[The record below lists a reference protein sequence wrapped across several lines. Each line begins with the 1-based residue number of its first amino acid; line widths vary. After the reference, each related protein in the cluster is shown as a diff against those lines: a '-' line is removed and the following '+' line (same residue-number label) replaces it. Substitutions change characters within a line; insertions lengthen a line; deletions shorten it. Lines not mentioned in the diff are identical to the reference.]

1 MNQLAARSLHRT
13 ASKIPA
19 PRLRRLVAALAAGS
33 VLSAFPLA
41 ASSTSNLPTGMN
53 VVAGQ
58 AQSSLNG
65 NTLTVRNSPNAILNW
80 NSFSIGAGNTVRFDQ
95 VNASSQVLNR
105 VIGND
110 PSAILGSLSSNGRVW
125 LLNPNGV
132 LFGQGARVDVAG
144 LVTSTLNLNDR
155 DWLAGRYVLSRG
167 NAAAGSIVN
176 EGELRTSL
184 GGRIALLAGS
194 VVNKGAIDA
203 PGGQVLVATGDAIEL
218 IDTGAPNVGVRVAAA
233 AGDVVNLGALS
244 AAGGRVDVYS
254 ASINQRGIVH
264 ADSLERG
271 PAGEIVLRATED
283 LMIDGTVSA
292 KSEGAQGG
300 RVTLLGRR
308 IGLLKGSSL
317 DVSGATGGGRAYVGG
332 GDQGKDASLPNAE
345 AVYIAPQA
353 SLAAD
358 ATERGD
364 GGRLIVWS
372 DKATRAFGRF
382 SAHGGAFGGNGGFIE
397 TSGGWLDARPAVL
410 DLSAPRGRP
419 GDWLLDPYNIS
430 FINSGLQSNV
440 DANYTA
446 TGDDAVVSATNVVAS
461 LSAGVNVTIST
472 GGASGTQA
480 GNITMSGISM
490 SVGVA
495 NPGSLTLIADG
506 DIAMSSSTI
515 SSSSGPMPV
524 RFQAGRAGNGH
535 ISLVNSSISSQGGAI
550 LFDGFRTRS
559 DAMGSFSG
567 AAGWD
572 DSPDGISVINSTL
585 NAGTGSLTLLG
596 TTNSTSSSSRG
607 VFVGSGT
614 FLTGRDVT
622 IRGVSDVGSG
632 AEFNGAT
639 VLGTHQMLVRGR
651 GAVFGLHTSN
661 SSRLHVLPSAF
672 DASALLD
679 INADSTTQTH
689 GIFLDATS
697 SSFNTLQA
705 NNGAAVNMLA
715 GNVPGSSAALEIFGI
730 GAAVLNANGGGTV
743 TIATAGSGLGI
754 DIQNQQLTGSNQ
766 TFSLSAPGGQV
777 NIDSSSISAGGK
789 IGIFGN
795 DVDFV
800 GSALISSTATGD
812 AIVVAGSASGHLQTF
827 HNTAGPSVLTAVNGR
842 WIVYGA
848 DVTDGAAFQP
858 GALPYDFKRYGAA
871 FDGWGSDSGDGFAF
885 ATGQTANFTASVQN
899 RAYNGT
905 TAATVL
911 SGSATGVLSDT
922 GSLNGSATA
931 SFADKNVGTGKT
943 VTFDAGTEPFNMF
956 DSNGKPVYGY
966 TFAGSMTGDI
976 SKAPISANV
985 VGANKVYDA
994 TTAATVSVGSLSGLV
1009 GSETVV
1015 VTGSGSFTDKNVG
1028 SGKAISAS
1036 YSIADGANGGLAGN
1050 YQFTPLGGP
1059 LKGDITPAPL
1069 LIMGLSG
1076 SDKVYDATLVATL
1089 SGTPSVSPFGGDVVN
1104 VSGTA
1109 SATFLDK
1116 NVGVNKPISV
1126 SGLSIS
1132 GPDAANYNLQSV
1144 GSLQASITKAPLL
1157 LNGLSGLDKVYDA
1170 TTTAFVS
1177 GSASVTPLGSDSVG
1191 LAGTTSAT
1199 FADKNVGLDK
1209 PITVTGLT
1217 LTGADAGNYDLVMPG
1232 GLAADITRATLTL
1245 QNVTADNKVYDA
1257 KLVATLSGAAGVAAL
1272 GSDQVSVDSSAA
1284 QGFFGDKNIGSAKP
1298 VTISGFTLIGPD
1310 AGNYLLALPTLHAD
1324 ITAAQLAL
1332 QGLIV
1337 NDKVYDA
1344 TIAAV
1349 LTGTPFVTPLN
1360 TDQVTLN
1367 GTASIAFLDKNV
1379 GQNKPI
1385 SLSGLSISGPDA
1397 GNYVL
1402 APSGASSASITP
1414 APLQVTGITARDK
1427 VYDATR
1433 VAQFNG
1439 TPSVTPLGSDQVS
1452 LSGALS
1458 GEFDTKNVGQNKP
1471 VNVTGGQL
1479 TGTDAGNYKLVSSAL
1494 HANVT
1499 PASLT
1504 ATGLSAL
1511 DKVYDGTVA
1520 VQFSGQATVTPL
1532 GSDSVTI
1539 AGTPFGSF
1547 SDKNVGLDKSVSIG
1561 GLVLAGADAGNYLLS
1576 IPTLRADI
1584 TALALLVNGLT
1595 AASKVYDA
1603 TTTAQLS
1610 GTMQFSML
1618 PGDQITVT
1626 GTPVGNFVDKNVG
1639 QNKPIVLSGLTLSG
1653 PDAANYSVKPAES
1666 LTASITP
1673 ATLQVTGVT
1682 AATKVYDT
1690 TTSVSLVGTPTIA
1703 PLGQDQLS
1711 LNGELVASFVDKNV
1725 GVNKPVQLGALTL
1738 GGTDAGNYTLV
1749 QPSVR
1754 GTITP
1759 ASLLI
1764 TGLTAND
1771 KVYDAGL
1778 TTTLAGQGSAR
1789 PLGSDQ
1795 ITITGT
1801 GVGTFADKNVG
1812 TRKPVTAGGLAFG
1825 GIDGGNYTPTYESGL
1840 FASITPATLRYV
1852 ADHLTVFTHE
1862 PLPPLTGTVAGFF
1875 GGDNLANS
1883 TTGNLSFSLV
1893 GEGGAEQVGRY
1904 AVMGS
1909 GLQASNYVFVQDPA
1923 NSTALFVSGPRP
1935 PTSLAQ
1941 DAISML
1947 GPMLDALTAS
1957 QQASPSKLSAGLLD
1971 TTQPPTTAE
1980 AAPGAVQASA
1990 FAAVNVGSLSQ
2001 DGLAAV
2007 LAARDRYKKNLF
2019 AEADA
2024 RLTKD
2029 PKLADVG
2036 ACQRIADAQAG
2047 TCLITETMKA
2057 RMQAEAITLEL
2068 PAGAESTPAPAPI
2081 VAAPSAAPAPKVAQA
2096 PAAPARATPLSVKR
2110 RVKVA
2115 ALPQIER
2122 KIAVLVGVD
2131 RYADQAIPQLNNP
2144 VSDARAIANLF
2155 ENNLGYETVVIENAN
2170 KQAVVTA
2177 LNKLA
2182 LEMGPKDSV
2191 VIYYAGHGELVE
2203 ATGQGYWQL
2212 SDSDSKRPETW
2223 LSNADIGR
2231 AISVIGAGQV
2241 ALISD
2246 SCYSGSLVSDERVRL
2261 ASGKA
2266 DPNQVLERKSVVV
2279 MSSGGNEPVSDE
2291 GKDGHSPFA
2300 WNLMN
2305 QLKNVS
2311 NWQLGGNVFERVRFA
2326 VAREMPQRPRY
2337 GAASSAGHQTGG
2349 DYLFEQR
2356 QLEARPKP

>member
-1 MNQLAARSLHRT
+1 MNQLAARSLRRT
-13 ASKIPA
+13 PSKLPA
-19 PRLRRLVAALAAGS
+19 PRPRRLVAALAAGS
-33 VLSAFPLA
+33 VLAALPLA
-41 ASSTSNLPTGMN
+41 AWPAANLPTGMN

-58 AQSSLNG
+58 AQASLNG

-80 NSFSIGAGNTVRFDQ
+80 NSFSIGAGNAVRFDQ
-95 VNASSQVLNR
+95 VNAASQVLNR
-105 VIGND
+105 VTGTD

-144 LVTSTLNLNDR
+144 LVTSTLNLNDN

-167 NAAAGSIVN
+167 NATQASIVN

-184 GGRIALLAGS
+184 GGRIALLSGS
-194 VVNKGAIDA
+194 VVNKGSVDA

-218 IDTGAPNVGVRVAAA
+218 IDTGAPNVGVRIAAA

-244 AAGGRVDVYS
+244 AAGGKVDVYA
-254 ASINQRGIVH
+254 ASINQHGVVR

-283 LMIDGTVSA
+283 LMVDGAVTA
-292 KSEGAQGG
+292 RGADGQGG

-308 IGLLKGSSL
+308 IGLLSGASL
-317 DVSGATGGGRAYVGG
+317 DVSGAQGGGHAYVGG
-332 GDQGKDASLPNAE
+332 GEQGKDASLPNAE

-358 ATERGD
+358 AGERGD

-372 DKATRAFGRF
+372 DRATRAFGQF
-382 SAHGGAFGGNGGFIE
+382 SAHGGALGGNGGFIE
-397 TSGGWLDARPAVL
+397 TSGGWLDARPARMN
-410 DLSAPRGRP
+410 LSAPYGAS
-419 GDWLLDPYNIS
+419 GTWLLDPFNILISNAVSTFNMDAS
-430 FINSGLQSNV
+430 F
-440 DANYTA
+440 TA
-446 TGDDAVVSATNVVAS
+446 IGDSATLAAADIAS
-461 LSAGVNVTIST
+461 ALSAGTNVTIST
-472 GGASGTQA
+472 GGASGTQE
-480 GNITMSGISM
+480 GNITLSGATIN
-490 SVGVA
+490 VGVA

-506 DIAMSSSTI
+506 GISSSTVTI
-515 SSSSGPMPV
+515 SSSNGPMAV
-524 RFQAGRAGNGH
+524 SFYAGRAGNGN
-535 ISLVNSSISSQGGAI
+535 ISLTNTNITSQGGAI
-550 LFDGFRTRS
+550 LLGGFRARS
-559 DAMGSFSG
+559 DATGSFNG

-572 DSPDGISVINSTL
+572 DAPDGISVVNTTL
-585 NAGTGSLTLLG
+585 SAGSGSLSLFG
-596 TTNSTSSSSRG
+596 TSNSTSSGSRG
-607 VFVGSGT
+607 VFIGSGT
-614 FLTGRDVT
+614 SLSGRDVT
-622 IRGVSDVGSG
+622 IRGVSDAGSG

-639 VLGTHQMLVRGR
+639 VLGTHQLLTRGR
-651 GAVFGLHTSN
+651 GAVFGIHTSN
-661 SSRLHVLPSAF
+661 SSRLHVLPSGP

-679 INADSTTQTH
+679 LNGDSTTQTH
-689 GIFLDATS
+689 GIFLDGTS
-697 SSFNTLQA
+697 GSFNTLQA
-705 NNGAAVNMLA
+705 NNSAAVNVLA

-730 GAAVLNANGGGTV
+730 GAAVLNASGGGAV
-743 TIATAGSGLGI
+743 TIATAGSGLEI
-754 DIQNQQLTGSNQ
+754 DVQNQQLTGSSQ
-766 TFSLSAPGGQV
+766 AFTLKAPGGKV
-777 NIDSSSISAGGK
+777 NLTSSTVSAGGK
-789 IGIFGN
+789 IGVFG
-795 DVDFV
+795 DDIALG
-800 GSALISSTATGD
+800 GSAVITSTAPGE
-812 AIVVAGSASGHLQTF
+812 AIVVAGSASTHLQTF
-827 HNTAGPSVLTAVNGR
+827 NNSAGSGALLAANGR

-848 DVTDGAAFQP
+848 DVTDGSSFQP
-858 GALPYDFKRYGAA
+858 GALPYNFKRYGAA
-871 FDGWGSDSGDGFAF
+871 FNDWAFDTGNGFAY
-885 ATGQTANFTASVQN
+885 AADQTANFTANVQN
-899 RAYNGT
+899 RPYNGT
-905 TAATVL
+905 TGATVL
-911 SGSATGVLSDT
+911 GGSVIGVLSDT
-922 GSLNGSATA
+922 GTLNGSATA
-931 SFADKNVGTGKT
+931 TFADKNAGVGKT
-943 VTFDAGTEPFNMF
+943 VTFDPFVEPFNMV
-956 DSNGKPVYGY
+956 DSNSKPVFGY
-966 TFAGSMTGDI
+966 TFVGSMSGDI
-976 SKAPISANV
+976 SKTVISANV
-985 VGANKVYDA
+985 TGDNKVYDA
-994 TTAATVSVGSLSGLV
+994 TTAATVKVGAISGLV
-1009 GSETVV
+1009 GSETVI
-1015 VTGSGSFTDKNVG
+1015 VTGSGTFTDKNVG
-1028 SGKAISAS
+1028 NAKPISAG

-1050 YQFTPLGGP
+1050 YQFTPLGGSVVA
-1059 LKGDITPAPL
+1059 DITPAPL
-1069 LIMGLSG
+1069 LITGLSG
-1076 SDKVYDATLVATL
+1076 ADKVYDATTVATL
-1089 SGTPSVSPFGGDVVN
+1089 SGSPSISPLGADVVN
-1104 VSGTA
+1104 LSGTA
-1109 SATFLDK
+1109 SASFVDK

-1132 GPDAANYNLQSV
+1132 GADAGNYSLQSV
-1144 GSLQASITKAPLL
+1144 GSVQASITKAPLL

-1170 TTTAFVS
+1170 TVAAFVS
-1177 GSASVTPLGSDSVG
+1177 GSASVSPLGSDSVG
-1191 LAGTTSAT
+1191 LSGSPTAV

-1217 LTGADAGNYDLVMPG
+1217 LTGPDAGNYDLAMPG
-1232 GLAADITRATLTL
+1232 SLTADITKAALLL
-1245 QNVTADNKVYDA
+1245 QNVTANNKVYDA
-1257 KLVATLSGAAGVAAL
+1257 KLVATLGGAASVTAL
-1272 GSDQVSVDSSAA
+1272 GSDVVSVDSSGA
-1284 QGFFGDKNIGSAKP
+1284 QGFFADKNVGSAKP
-1298 VTISGFTLIGPD
+1298 VTISGYALTGTD
-1310 AGNYLLALPTLHAD
+1310 AGNYTLSFPTLQAD
-1324 ITAAQLAL
+1324 ITVAQLAL
-1332 QGLIV
+1332 QGLVV
-1337 NDKVYDA
+1337 NDKVYD
-1344 TIAAV
+1344 TTTSAV
-1349 LTGTPFVTPLN
+1349 LTGSPFITPLN

-1402 APSGASSASITP
+1402 APSGVSTASITP
-1414 APLQVTGITARDK
+1414 APLLVTGITARDK

-1433 VAQFNG
+1433 AAQFTG
-1439 TPSVTPLGSDQVS
+1439 TPGITPLGSDQV
-1452 LSGALS
+1452 ALS
-1458 GEFDTKNVGQNKP
+1458 GTLSGQFDTKNAGQNKA
-1471 VNVTGGQL
+1471 VEVTGGQL
-1479 TGTDAGNYKLVSSAL
+1479 TGPDAGNYMLVSSGL
-1494 HANVT
+1494 HANVIQA
-1499 PASLT
+1499 PLT
-1504 ATGLSAL
+1504 AIGLSAL
-1511 DKVYDGTVA
+1511 DKPYDGTVT
-1520 VQFSGQATVTPL
+1520 VQFSGQATVTPI
-1532 GSDSVTI
+1532 GGDIVSIS
-1539 AGTPFGSF
+1539 GTPFGAF
-1547 SDKNVGLDKSVSIG
+1547 SDKNVGLDKNVSIG
-1561 GLVLAGADAGNYLLS
+1561 GLVLAGADAGNYVLS

-1584 TALALLVNGLT
+1584 TALALVVNGLT

-1603 TTTAQLS
+1603 TTAAQLS
-1610 GTMQFSML
+1610 GTMQFASL

-1626 GTPVGNFVDKNVG
+1626 GTPIGSFVDKNVG
-1639 QNKPIVLSGLTLSG
+1639 QDKQIVLSGLTLSG
-1653 PDAANYSVKPAES
+1653 PDAGNYAVQPGQS
-1666 LTASITP
+1666 LKASITP
-1673 ATLQVTGVT
+1673 APLQVTGLSAGT
-1682 AATKVYDT
+1682 RVYDT
-1690 TTSVSLVGTPTIA
+1690 TTAVTLIGSPTIA

-1711 LNGELVASFVDKNV
+1711 LNGTLTASFVDKNA
-1725 GVNKPVQLGALTL
+1725 GVNKPVQLSALTL

-1749 QPSVR
+1749 QPVVR
-1754 GTITP
+1754 GTVTP
-1759 ASLLI
+1759 APLLI

-1778 TTTLAGQGSAR
+1778 TTTLSGQGSAT
-1789 PLGSDQ
+1789 PLGQDQ

-1812 TRKPVTAGGLAFG
+1812 SRKPVTAGGLAFG
-1825 GIDGGNYTPTYESGL
+1825 GVDGGNYTPTYQSGL

-1852 ADHLTVFTHE
+1852 ADQVTVFTNE
-1862 PLPPLTGTVAGFF
+1862 PLPSLTGTVAGFF

-1883 TTGNLSFSLV
+1883 TTGTLSFSLV
-1893 GEGGAEQVGRY
+1893 GEGGAEQIGRY
-1904 AVMGS
+1904 AVMGG
-1909 GLQASNYVFVQDPA
+1909 GLQASNYVFVQDPS

-1935 PTSLAQ
+1935 PTNLAQ
-1941 DAISML
+1941 DATQMI

-1990 FAAVNVGSLSQ
+1990 FGVVNVGSLSQ
-2001 DGLAAV
+2001 DGLAAI

-2047 TCLITETMKA
+2047 TCLITESMKA
-2057 RMQAEAITLEL
+2057 RMQAEALTLEL
-2068 PAGAESTPAPAPI
+2068 PAGAEATPAPVA
-2081 VAAPSAAPAPKVAQA
+2081 AAPSAATAPKLAQA

-2122 KIAVLVGVD
+2122 KIAVFVGVD

-2144 VSDARAIANLF
+2144 VSDARAIATLF

-2182 LEMGPKDSV
+2182 LEMSPKDSV
-2191 VIYYAGHGELVE
+2191 VIYYAGHGELIE

-2231 AISVIGAGQV
+2231 AISLIGAGQV